1 VPSTRRMGAAF
12 NVLLSPLP
20 TLVANGS
27 VTYARASFEDDLG
40 QYRQGD
46 LLPYV
51 PQLVARADAAFTPT
65 FGDALSLGALSS
77 LGALRSHFGLA
88 ATYIARRPLPYGEFG
103 HDALLFD
110 ARAALRLGPLET
122 GIDVYNLF
130 GAGWFDGEF
139 VYASAF
145 GGAASLVPERHVTV
159 GAPRSVVW
167 TLTLFI

>member
-1 VPSTRRMGAAF
+1 
-12 NVLLSPLP
+12 
-20 TLVANGS
+20 
-27 VTYARASFEDDLG
+27 
-40 QYRQGD
+40 

-65 FGDALSLGALSS
+65 FGDVPSLGGLPS
-77 LGALRSHFGLA
+77 LGALRAHFGVA
-88 ATYIARRPLPYGEFG
+88 GTYIARRPLPFGEFG

-122 GIDVYNLF
+122 GVDVYNLF
-130 GAGWFDGEF
+130 GADWYDGEF

-159 GAPRSVVW
+159 GAPRSFMW
-167 TLTLFI
+167 TLTLFV